1 MVDFLP
7 DAHTV
12 FLTLAGSHAHGTDRE
27 GSDVDLRGV
36 GIAPLALR
44 LSYRENFEQF
54 EGDLSDGLAARIHS
68 RLEVRCP
75 GRKDSNVETTVFDI
89 AKFIRLCAAANPNTL
104 EILFADPKDWLL
116 ESPAWR
122 AVWDQRHLFL
132 SRKVQQTYLGYAL
145 AQLKKIKTHRVWL
158 LNPPGKKPMRADFGL
173 PAGATLN
180 ADDRNRIEEAITA
193 KLRSWSIEELE
204 VPKAARIAL
213 AARMTDFWSDVL
225 AADHQDDLQE
235 QLRMTAAE
243 SLGVS
248 KPLLAVLNRERS
260 FRAAQKH
267 WESYQRWKAERNP
280 VRARLEARF
289 GYDTKHAMHL
299 IRLMRTG
306 LELVETGE
314 LRVRRPD
321 ASELS
326 AIRDGALT
334 YEEVI
339 REARELENRMEAALS
354 SSPLPPVADEQKI
367 DHLLFRIITRF
378 SMPA

>member
-1 MVDFLP
+1 MADFLP
-7 DAHTV
+7 DVHTV
-12 FLTLAGSHAHGTDRE
+12 FLTLAGSHAHGADRE
-27 GSDVDLRGV
+27 DSDVDLRGV

-44 LSYRENFEQF
+44 LSFRENFEQF
-54 EGDLSDGLAARIHS
+54 EGDLSDGLAFRIKN
-68 RLEVRCP
+68 RLEQRCP
-75 GRKDSNVETTVFDI
+75 GRKGSRVETAIFDI
-89 AKFIRLCAAANPNTL
+89 AKFIRLCAGANPNTL
-104 EILFADPKDWLL
+104 EILFADPNDWLL

-122 AVWDQRHLFL
+122 AVWDRRHLFL

-158 LNPPGKKPMRADFGL
+158 LNPPERKPERAEFGL
-173 PAGATLN
+173 PAGATLS
-180 ADDRNRIEEAITA
+180 ADDRNRIEEAIAA

-213 AARMTDFWSDVL
+213 TARMSDFWGDVFGI
-225 AADHQDDLQE
+225 HPKENLQE
-235 QLRMTAAE
+235 KLRMAAAE

-248 KPLLAVLNRERS
+248 KPLLEALNRERS

-280 VRARLEARF
+280 ARAELEARF

-321 ASELS
+321 ASELVS
-326 AIRDGALT
+326 IRDGALT
-334 YEEVI
+334 YEELI
-339 REARELENRMEAALS
+339 TEARELENRMAAALP
-354 SSPLPPVADEQKI
+354 SSPLPERVNELKI
-367 DHLLFRIITRF
+367 DDLLFQIITQF
-378 SMPA
+378 SMSS